1 LGCREE
7 ETSTK
12 MGMKVLVP
20 SAGLYTYTSQAG
32 GQNSFGA
39 FTIFSGLVT
48 ARLFPPSVTKKC
60 FEKND
65 S

>member
-1 LGCREE
+1 
-7 ETSTK
+7 